1 MVFVMKILLIGP
13 GKLKYMPYAHFY
25 LDNIDCRENEVHLT
39 YWNRDEK
46 EEDSSSF
53 PDITLHEYRCCME
66 DSAPLKEKAQKF
78 YRYRKMC
85 KALINQQ
92 KFDYII
98 VLHSLSGLMIYD
110 ILKKQ
115 YQGRFILDYRDSTYE
130 PRWGFFRKAVG
141 NLIRFSKAAFTS
153 SDGFREYF
161 PDDCQKKI
169 ITSHNLLEDSLLH
182 RDYQK
187 NGSDNIR
194 IAFWGFIRHPEI
206 NKYLQDRIGNDSRF
220 ELHYYGREQADAIV
234 LKEYAAQQGYKN
246 IFFHGEYKPADRYEF
261 VKNTDM
267 IHNIYLDVNTLR
279 AMGNKYY
286 DGIIFRIPQICF
298 PGSQMSKMCE
308 YAGVGVS
315 LDPRNEDFCD
325 RLYDYYRSPQSSFI
339 ANCDKE
345 LERILEEYS
354 RGKQIISE
362 IFGPNKK

>member
-1 MVFVMKILLIGP
+1 MKILLIGP

-25 LDNIDCRENEVHLT
+25 LDNIDRKENEVHIA

-46 EEDSSSF
+46 EEDLSQF
-53 PDITLHEYRCCME
+53 DGLHLHEFSRYMVN
-66 DSAPLKEKAQKF
+66 DASLKVKLPLYFRFRRFCLNILKQ
-78 YRYRKMC
+78 
-85 KALINQQ
+85 NQ
-92 KFDYII
+92 FDFII
-98 VLHSLSGLMIYD
+98 VLHSIPGVILYD
-110 ILKKQ
+110 ILINKFK
-115 YQGRFILDYRDSTYE
+115 GRYILDYRDSTYE
-130 PRWGFFRKAVG
+130 PRFAFFKKAVG

-187 NGSDNIR
+187 NGSDKIR

-267 IHNIYLDVNTLR
+267 IHNIYLDVNMLR

-308 YAGVGVS
+308 SAGVGVS
-315 LDPRNEDFCD
+315 LDPRNKDFCD
-325 RLYDYYRSPQSSFI
+325 RLYDYYQGLDTNDFNRK
-339 ANCDKE
+339 CDQE
-345 LERILEEYS
+345 LGRVMAEYNG
-354 RGKQIISE
+354 GKQVIQN
-362 IFGPNKK
+362 IFKTAGI